1 MHNHS
6 HHSHHTHGMDS
17 NPELMRRAT
26 YASVLV
32 ASILVIIKLAAWF
45 LTGSVSLLSSLIDS
59 ALDLMASVLNMLAVR
74 HALTP
79 ADEIHRFG
87 HGKIEPLAGLGQ
99 AAFITG
105 SSVFLSVEAIHRL
118 INPQIIEKGGLAI
131 IVMLISLGLSIGLIM
146 YQRYVISR
154 TDSLAIKADAIH
166 YLNDIGINLGVI
178 LALIMSVWFEWKY
191 ADPIIALIIVVL
203 IMYSVWQIGRQ
214 SLSQLMDSELPE
226 KQRNRIYELAQN
238 HSQVIQAHDL
248 RTRKSGQD
256 TIIQLH
262 IVMNAEVPLKSA
274 HDVAV
279 EVEDSIKAEFP
290 NSDIIIHQD
299 PDNLY

>member
-1 MHNHS
+1 
-6 HHSHHTHGMDS
+6 MDS
-17 NPELMRRAT
+17 NPALMRRAT

-32 ASILVIIKLAAWF
+32 STVLVIIKLVAWF

-59 ALDLMASVLNMLAVR
+59 ALDMMASILNMFAVR
-74 HALTP
+74 HSLTP
-79 ADEIHRFG
+79 ADEVHRFG

-105 SSVFLSVEAIHRL
+105 SSVFLCIEATHRL
-118 INPQIIEKGGLAI
+118 INPQTIEKGQLAI
-131 IVMLISLGLSIGLIM
+131 YVMLISLMLSIGLIL
-146 YQRYVISR
+146 YQRHVISC

-178 LALIMSVWFEWKY
+178 LALILTVWFDWKY
-191 ADPIIALIIVVL
+191 ADPVIALIIVGLV
-203 IMYSVWQIGRQ
+203 MYSVWKIGRQ
-214 SLSQLMDSELPE
+214 SFDQLMDSELPDE
-226 KQRNRIYELAQN
+226 KRNRIYELVQS

-262 IVMNAEVPLKSA
+262 IVINGDTALKTA

-279 EVEDSIKAEFP
+279 EVEELIKTEFP

-299 PDNLY
+299 PDTLY